1 MTRKRDEPVPL
12 RDALAAL
19 GRDLGVPDPDV
30 LARVVTLWREV
41 VGSVVAEHAHVR
53 SVRDGVCTVT
63 VDAPVWATQLRYLEQ
78 GVIERRRDRARARCG
93 GVGEGRR
100 DAARRARFR
109 GSGLV
114 SMRGPKTAL

>member
-1 MTRKRDEPVPL
+1 VTRKRDEPVPL

-41 VGSVVAEHAHVR
+41 VGSVVAEHARVR

-78 GVIERRRDRARARCG
+78 GVIERAA
-93 GVGEGRR
+93 GV
-100 DAARRARFR
+100 
-109 GSGLV
+109 L
-114 SMRGPKTAL
+114 GPGVVASVKVVVTPPAEPG

>member
-1 MTRKRDEPVPL
+1 MPL

-41 VGSVVAEHAHVR
+41 VGFGRRGARATCVR
-53 SVRDGVCTVT
+53 CATGVCTVT

-78 GVIERRRDRARARCG
+78 GVIERAATVLG
-93 GVGEGRR
+93 PGVVASVKVVVTPPAEP
-100 DAARRARFR
+100 
-109 GSGLV
+109 GSGAPV
-114 SMRGPKTAL
+114 W